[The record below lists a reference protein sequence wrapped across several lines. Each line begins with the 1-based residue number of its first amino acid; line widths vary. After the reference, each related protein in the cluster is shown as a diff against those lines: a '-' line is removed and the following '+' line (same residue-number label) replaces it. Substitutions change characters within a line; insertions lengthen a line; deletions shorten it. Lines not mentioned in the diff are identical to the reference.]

1 MTTAE
6 VRVLEARMDMLDAV
20 LRDLVA
26 RVRRMQS
33 SDRAEC
39 RRRAPS
45 GTSGGPVVQ
54 RCLQVVADGFE
65 DRAAHEFVGLREAD
79 PAHFG

>member
-20 LRDLVA
+20 LRDLVTRA
-26 RVRRMQS
+26 RRIQLS
-33 SDRAEC
+33 GRAEW

-45 GTSGGPVVQ
+45 GTSGGPVGQ
-54 RCLQVVADGFE
+54 GCLEMVADGFE
-65 DRAAHEFVGLREAD
+65 DRAAHELVGLCGAD
-79 PAHFG
+79 PAHLC

>member
-26 RVRRMQS
+26 RVRRMQLS
-33 SDRAEC
+33 GRAEW
-39 RRRAPS
+39 RWRAP
-45 GTSGGPVVQ
+45 SGGPVVQ
-54 RCLQVVADGFE
+54 GCAQVVADGVE
-65 DRAAHEFVGLREAD
+65 DRAAHELVGLLEAD
-79 PAHFG
+79 PAHLG